1 MRAVCADFKCGA
13 TGHRAGAV
21 RISAVSHQLAGASA
35 GDQAAATARA
45 WSATWARWS
54 MSTTPILSARRARV
68 IQPNGPAQAWASV
81 AVGGLVHSAA

>member
-45 WSATWARWS
+45 WSATWARRS
-54 MSTTPILSARRARV
+54 ASTTRILSGRRPRV
-68 IQPNGPAQAWASV
+68 MQPNGASA